1 MLGGNRDKHHHHR
14 ATPSYYGAQR
24 MREFQRMRRRL
35 AWAMIAM
42 VVLILI
48 GVIGYASMVEG
59 DHGLVD
65 AVYMTVI
72 TLTTVGYGEVIDMT
86 NDPDGRIF
94 TMIILI
100 FGMGIFAY
108 TVPLLA
114 AFLIEGHV
122 FNVFSRR
129 RMEKQIATLRGHTIV
144 CGDSPSTWFV
154 VEELTRTD
162 RPVVL
167 VVPLEEELDQV
178 RQLFGDVPALVG
190 DPSDDDVL
198 IAAGIE
204 RAAGVIAGMEGDKDN
219 VLIVFTARRL
229 APQTRIIASLENPN
243 LEAKLRVAGADAVVS
258 PSKIGGLRI
267 ASELVRPTV
276 VTFLDKMLRDESAGL
291 RMEEIRVPHDSPYIG
306 KSIEDLQVHEVA
318 GAVLLALRYSGEDR
332 FVFDPAWSTKIE
344 KDMSLILMIDAEG
357 RKKLTSLVKE

>member
-1 MLGGNRDKHHHHR
+1 MLGRFRDKQGSSHN

-24 MREFQRMRRRL
+24 MQEFIRMRRRL
-35 AWAMIAM
+35 TWALIAMI
-42 VVLILI
+42 VLIII
-48 GVIGYASMVEG
+48 GVLGYSSMVEG

-65 AVYMTVI
+65 AIYMTVI

-94 TMIILI
+94 TMLILI

-129 RMEKQIATLRGHTIV
+129 RMEKKIAELSGHTIV
-144 CGDSPSTWFV
+144 CGDSASMWFV
-154 VEELTRTD
+154 AEELIQTD

-178 RQLFGDVPALVG
+178 RQLFGDAPALVG
-190 DPSDDDVL
+190 DPSDDDIL

-204 RAAGVIAGMEGDKDN
+204 
-219 VLIVFTARRL
+219 
-229 APQTRIIASLENPN
+229 
-243 LEAKLRVAGADAVVS
+243 
-258 PSKIGGLRI
+258 
-267 ASELVRPTV
+267 
-276 VTFLDKMLRDESAGL
+276 
-291 RMEEIRVPHDSPYIG
+291 
-306 KSIEDLQVHEVA
+306 
-318 GAVLLALRYSGEDR
+318 
-332 FVFDPAWSTKIE
+332 
-344 KDMSLILMIDAEG
+344 
-357 RKKLTSLVKE
+357 